1 MHTNVKS
8 LGCTPDTNI
17 MVYVSYTSIK
27 KRMAAVTCEQA
38 EGYAREPRVGGK
50 HKALRPVIGTPNGL
64 PGREGRPRIWLFAPL
79 RKGNEEAVLSPALF
93 PSFCSVSA
101 ISRASERCVVHIKS
115 NNVLIERC

>member
-1 MHTNVKS
+1 
-8 LGCTPDTNI
+8 

-115 NNVLIERC
+115 DNVLIERC